1 MISFLDLKKI
11 NSQYQSELKEAF
23 QRVLESGWYILGEE
37 VALFENEFAK
47 YCGVKHCVGVAN
59 GLDALTLIFR
69 AYKEMGKI
77 RDGDEVIVPANTYIA
92 SILSITENNLT
103 PIFVEPDINTYNID
117 VKRIEENI
125 TFKTKAILPVHLYG
139 QAVEMDFI
147 NTLAKK
153 YGLIVIEDS

>member
-77 RDGDEVIVPANTYIA
+77 RDGDEVIVCKY
-92 SILSITENNLT
+92 
-103 PIFVEPDINTYNID
+103 
-117 VKRIEENI
+117 
-125 TFKTKAILPVHLYG
+125 LYSKH
-139 QAVEMDFI
+139 FI
-147 NTLAKK
+147 N
-153 YGLIVIEDS
+153 Y